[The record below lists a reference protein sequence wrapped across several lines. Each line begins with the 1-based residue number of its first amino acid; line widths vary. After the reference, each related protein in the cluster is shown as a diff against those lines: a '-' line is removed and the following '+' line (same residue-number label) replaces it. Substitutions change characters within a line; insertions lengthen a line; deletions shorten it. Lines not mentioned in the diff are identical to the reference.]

1 MGSTES
7 DRRHHWADVV
17 AIVAGVVS
25 IGFAIWGVPLRLDD
39 AGENVGWVWG
49 VYAAAGVLALL
60 AVVVAQRSAG
70 PARLLLAFGGLALLI
85 APVAVGGAVTTW
97 IANAIVGGAMLVAA
111 PFVGYLAPD
120 LPPGRP
126 PR

>member
-1 MGSTES
+1 MATTSSE
-7 DRRHHWADVV
+7 RRHHWADAV

-25 IGFAIWGVPLRLDD
+25 IGFAIWGIPLRLDD
-39 AGENVGWVWG
+39 AADNVGWVWG
-49 VYAAAGVLALL
+49 VYAAAGALALL

-85 APVAVGGAVTTW
+85 VPVVVGDAVATW
-97 IANAIVGGAMLVAA
+97 IANAVIGGAMLVAA

-120 LPPGRP
+120 LPPPRRP
-126 PR
+126 R